1 MVAFRN
7 GEAPILIATDVAARG
22 LDVKNVMHVVNY
34 DLPDD
39 IDEYVH
45 RIGRTGRVGNRGLAT
60 SFYNQGNEVIA
71 EYLLPRPH
79 TYKHTNCFRDLAKL
93 LTECKQEIPEC
104 LQTFKPDVPPD
115 TPLFQEDDDDDD
127 EDEQE
132 QTPPANVPGVEGGA
146 AWDAGDNSV
155 VFQGDTMR
163 TLLYFGGYDLLMK
176 RSSCGRRL
184 GLTHRNSC
192 WNWEVVLA
200 WVFG

>member
-60 SFYNQGNEVIA
+60 SFYNSGNDTIA
-71 EYLLPRPH
+71 EYPLIPIGLVYLR
-79 TYKHTNCFRDLAKL
+79 CRELAKL

-104 LQTFKPDVPPD
+104 LESFKPDVPPNA
-115 TPLFQEDDDDDD
+115 PLFDEDDD
-127 EDEQE
+127 EDEDDE
-132 QTPPANVPGVEGGA
+132 ETNTSPANIPSVAGGA
-146 AWDAGDNSV
+146 AWDSGDNSV
-155 VFQGDTMR
+155 VFQGDAMR
-163 TLLYFGGYDLLMK
+163 NAPYFSSVDLLMK
-176 RSSCGRRL
+176 RSSYGRRL
-184 GLTHRNSC
+184 GLTSQISSLSC
-192 WNWEVVLA
+192 LVV
-200 WVFG
+200 G